1 MDYWL
6 ILLHGSFTNFC
17 INFIFEQFTGLVLIL
32 QITLLVSI
40 SSTYCIMFS
49 FTIIRFNYSFRIT
62 GSVPFF
68 SFTVSGSHDYSLFL
82 DQFLKSD

>member
-6 ILLHGSFTNFC
+6 ILLHSCFTNFC
-17 INFIFEQFTGLVLIL
+17 VNFIPEQFTGSVLIL
-32 QITLLVSI
+32 QITLQVRIFLTVSV
-40 SSTYCIMFS
+40 FS
-49 FTIIRFNYSFRIT
+49 FTTIVSGSNFFSLDQFN
-62 GSVPFF
+62 FF